1 MGQPCVALAQEV
13 LSRVTL
19 GSCVLVTWIPQAEE
33 ILAPW
38 GRGGAEVN
46 AEPGRGHNVYLFP
59 TRYACHHG

>member
-1 MGQPCVALAQEV
+1 MCGPWHRKFLVV
-13 LSRVTL
+13 LRWAAVS
-19 GSCVLVTWIPQAEE
+19 WIPQAEE

-38 GRGGAEVN
+38 GRDGAEVN